1 MLFFNIFN
9 PSNHK
14 NILVKELLTI
24 VKKKKVIFYSHV
36 SFFLTLQFFFFFLS
50 LPLCPLRFPHLYT
63 LRLPLSHSDGLPRR
77 SHRGSHS
84 SRSPWP
90 NPLKRNHQRMV
101 ANTQRV
107 KKVRLSTAE
116 LFCGFVVVG
125 VG

>member
-24 VKKKKVIFYSHV
+24 VKKKSIFLFSRL
-36 SFFLTLQFFFFFLS
+36 FLCHSPVFLFLFLS